1 MHQNDRRLLIATVL
15 LAALPLAA
23 SLATPVLERVAV
35 RSGGE
40 LLVSEGTA
48 ETIDSGE
55 LCASNSQHIRH
66 SVTGALP
73 DTARRR

>member
-1 MHQNDRRLLIATVL
+1 MAPFAVRMHQNDRRLLIATVL

-55 LCASNSQHIRH
+55 LCA
-66 SVTGALP
+66 
-73 DTARRR
+73 TASTSGTA